1 MFSKEKVVC
10 PRSQQLRRHAIFELS
25 DQISLHEK
33 VHNSVFSVHMGPKS
47 NLLSKRYAKNL
58 AHNCVS
64 ADLDSALLDLSAVE
78 ESNQPD
84 SV

>member
-1 MFSKEKVVC
+1 MEGVG
-10 PRSQQLRRHAIFELS
+10 IFQTLGS
-25 DQISLHEK
+25 NIIAKTKKFAKPFL
-33 VHNSVFSVHMGPKS
+33 SVHMGPKS